1 MTKTNFLKFP
11 STAKK
16 GKKPYKPK
24 MSVPVYKSFENIIKM
39 NEKALKIIAK
49 RV

>member
-1 MTKTNFLKFP
+1 MTKTNFSKFP

-16 GKKPYKPK
+16 DKKSYKPK
-24 MSVPVYKSFENIIKM
+24 MTVPVYKSFESLIRM